1 MMGRLI
7 VNGFSWILMELIS
20 IVHVM
25 KRKFY
30 ICLLFLTA
38 NIINADYYQLG
49 DFVEN
54 FGAQICVNDSGDEN
68 WEYNSQGNNNVI
80 FLSIFAT
87 WWGGCQAEAPYL
99 EEIHQQYIN
108 ENVIIISAGKS
119 WGAPYTC
126 EEWATTFGLSFPILD
141 DESDSLS
148 SIFGN
153 SIPHNVVLDGN
164 GQVIYTSPGH
174 NLDPIIEAIEEGL
187 NTIIPDLDNDG
198 VLDNVD
204 NCVDIYNPEQIDTDL
219 DNIGDECDNCDN
231 LNIFVDENI
240 YGEID
245 SLNNFT
251 IDIFDLL
258 TLVDIITYNDIENC
272 GFYIGDITNDGLV
285 NVFDVIALSQI
296 ILHDR

>member
-1 MMGRLI
+1 
-7 VNGFSWILMELIS
+7 
-20 IVHVM
+20 M
-25 KRKFY
+25 KNLLYVY
-30 ICLLFLTA
+30 ILFLTA
-38 NIINADYYQLG
+38 NIVNADYYQLG

-54 FGAQICVNDSGDEN
+54 FGAQVCVNGNGDEI
-68 WEYNSQGNNNVI
+68 WEYNSQGNNKVI

-87 WWGGCQAEAPYL
+87 WWGGCQTEAPHL
-99 EEIHQQYIN
+99 EEIHQQYVN
-108 ENVIIISAGKS
+108 ENVILISAGKS

-126 EEWATTFGLSFPILD
+126 DEWAANFGLTFPILD
-141 DESDSLS
+141 DEIDSLS

-153 SIPHNVVLDGN
+153 SIPHNVVIDGN
-164 GQVIYTSPGH
+164 GQIIYTAPGH
-174 NLDPIIEAIEEGL
+174 NIEPIIEAIEQGL
-187 NTIIPDLDNDG
+187 NTIIPDFDNDG
-198 VLDNVD
+198 VLDNAD

-219 DNIGDECDNCDN
+219 DNIGDDCDNCDN

-258 TLVDIITYNDIENC
+258 TLVDIITSNDIENC

>member
-1 MMGRLI
+1 M
-7 VNGFSWILMELIS
+7 
-20 IVHVM
+20 
-25 KRKFY
+25 
-30 ICLLFLTA
+30 
-38 NIINADYYQLG
+38 
-49 DFVEN
+49 
-54 FGAQICVNDSGDEN
+54 
-68 WEYNSQGNNNVI
+68 
-80 FLSIFAT
+80 
-87 WWGGCQAEAPYL
+87 
-99 EEIHQQYIN
+99 
-108 ENVIIISAGKS
+108 
-119 WGAPYTC
+119 
-126 EEWATTFGLSFPILD
+126 SFPILD
-141 DESDSLS
+141 DENDSLS

-153 SIPHNVVLDGN
+153 SIPHNVVIDGN

-231 LNIFVDENI
+231 LNIFIDENI

>member
-1 MMGRLI
+1 
-7 VNGFSWILMELIS
+7 
-20 IVHVM
+20 
-25 KRKFY
+25 
-30 ICLLFLTA
+30 
-38 NIINADYYQLG
+38 
-49 DFVEN
+49 
-54 FGAQICVNDSGDEN
+54 
-68 WEYNSQGNNNVI
+68 
-80 FLSIFAT
+80 
-87 WWGGCQAEAPYL
+87 
-99 EEIHQQYIN
+99 
-108 ENVIIISAGKS
+108 
-119 WGAPYTC
+119 
-126 EEWATTFGLSFPILD
+126 
-141 DESDSLS
+141 
-148 SIFGN
+148 
-153 SIPHNVVLDGN
+153 
-164 GQVIYTSPGH
+164 VIYTSPGH

-231 LNIFVDENI
+231 LNIFIDENI

-258 TLVDIITYNDIENC
+258 TLVDIIISDDIENC
-272 GFYIGDITNDGLV
+272 GFYIADITNDGLV